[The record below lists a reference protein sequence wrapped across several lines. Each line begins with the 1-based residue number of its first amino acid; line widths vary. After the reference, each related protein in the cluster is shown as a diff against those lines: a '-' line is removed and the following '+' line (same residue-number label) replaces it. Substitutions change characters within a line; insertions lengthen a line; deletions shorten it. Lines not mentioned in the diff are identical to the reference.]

1 MKKIALSVFV
11 VAASGAYVLA
21 QSGAQPSDDIS
32 GPVAQVDEASTG
44 GIAGRDANVRDLQA
58 AAANQPALSQSAAL
72 PRTGEEGSS
81 RSGAALTE
89 TDEEAATLPPAP
101 TLSGPEPPPPQ
112 AGEEGNSRAG
122 LLVASTD
129 TDEEENLPP
138 PQAASVPRAQ
148 QASIVGPVGT
158 GVATNLL
165 PASPSQR
172 APAPESPALAVLDVP
187 LPRPRPE
194 YRLTRASA
202 TRVAMTVSA
211 VAGLTDGT
219 YTGPTVDAYYGEVQ
233 VQAIVQGGRLTAI
246 KVLRYPSDR
255 RTSLYINRQALPRLR
270 DEVIR
275 AQSAHVDIVSGA
287 TLTSRAFIRSLDA
300 ALKQANA

>member
-11 VAASGAYVLA
+11 IAASGAYVLT
-21 QSGAQPSDDIS
+21 QSGAQPSDDIL
-32 GPVAQVDEASTG
+32 GTAAQVDEAPTG
-44 GIAGRDANVRDLQA
+44 RVAGRA
-58 AAANQPALSQSAAL
+58 AGASDRQVAAPNKPAPPAMVVAREAGEDDDSQPVPPAAL
-72 PRTGEEGSS
+72 ADIDKTAGAVSAQAPSRLEAPPIPAVAPTGV
-81 RSGAALTE
+81 
-89 TDEEAATLPPAP
+89 EAATDPLPAVHSQDNPDPAP
-101 TLSGPEPPPPQ
+101 PTL
-112 AGEEGNSRAG
+112 A
-122 LLVASTD
+122 
-129 TDEEENLPP
+129 
-138 PQAASVPRAQ
+138 
-148 QASIVGPVGT
+148 IV
-158 GVATNLL
+158 
-165 PASPSQR
+165 
-172 APAPESPALAVLDVP
+172 DVP

-211 VAGLTDGT
+211 AAGLTDGA
-219 YTGPTVDAYYGEVQ
+219 YTGPSVNAYYGEVQ

-255 RTSLYINRQALPRLR
+255 RTSLFINRQALPRLR

-287 TLTSRAFIRSLDA
+287 TLTSRAFIKSLDA